1 MTPAATSSTAA
12 STPPVLDSDPVRY
25 VTSPCRLAIANHG
38 PFVHQD
44 EEARFMNMQ
53 ALLEKSSIF
62 TEALK
67 DQMDRSREK
76 HAAVAAKTQKRAS
89 KAKQTQRGGRA
100 GRHASGRGKRPRVG
114 SDDEGEGEETL
125 KRARVLAD
133 EPRPNFVQPA
143 LLTGAKLKDY
153 QLEGVAWMIS
163 LWENGISGIL
173 ADEMG
178 LGKTIQTIAFIAY
191 LRVRV
196 EAPFLVV
203 CPLSVLHNW
212 NDEFKRFAPKIP
224 VCMYHGT
231 PEERAE
237 LRRTAMAPSH
247 KSPNEKPAPTKK
259 RRPSRHRDFDSDEES
274 VVIIEPEVEE
284 VTPDD
289 DDANPSTQ
297 LSFFP
302 VIITTY
308 EMIIKDRVHLAKYN
322 WCQVIVDEGHR
333 LKNMDSILMREIK
346 KYPSAGRMLLTGT
359 PLHNNLAELWSLL
372 NFVLP
377 DVFDDVATFQDSFK
391 IPTLSNGLTE
401 SRNTVIIHKLHE
413 ILRPFLLRRLKV
425 DVERTLPPKK
435 EYVLYAPLSGRQRE
449 VYDAIVKG
457 GIRGLLAGAR
467 PREDARERERERIA
481 REIEEDE
488 RTGRVGIRTRK
499 SRVSNTPA
507 VKSAAELGAE
517 HAFRTKLKKVN
528 GMHLQNVVMQLR
540 KVCSHP
546 FLFEWPIDP
555 RTLQPVVDEQLVDAS
570 GKMMVLE
577 RLLDALFARGHKVL
591 VFSQFVTML
600 DVIEDWACEF
610 KQWPLCRIDG
620 STGPLERRAEMK
632 RFQEGGNKPG
642 APHLFLLST
651 RAGGLGINLTAAD
664 TVVFYDQDWN
674 PQMDLQAQDR
684 AHRIGQTK
692 PVLIFRLI
700 SRHTIESK
708 IMQRAS
714 EKRQLEALVIAKGKF
729 KVPIGGSAKAGEA
742 RQTIAEMAAQ
752 LFELEGEHI
761 EVVPS
766 TAAGKRSVISDAEL
780 DMLLD
785 RRKEVFEGRGVGW
798 KSGRSIATTTTT
810 ANKSAEGVEGV
821 DRAAAATTPRQRSS
835 GGGADADGGLFEVYE
850 APADEGND
858 ALAHMLGEDVA
869 A

>member
-1 MTPAATSSTAA
+1 MAVSSLSASPSPSFAMTPGPPSSTAP
-12 STPPVLDSDPVRY
+12 STPPIVESDP
-25 VTSPCRLAIANHG
+25 
-38 PFVHQD
+38 D
-44 EEARFMNMQ
+44 EEARFTNMQ
-53 ALLEKSSIF
+53 ALLEKSSIY

-67 DQMDRSREK
+67 EQMDRSREK
-76 HAAVAAKTQKRAS
+76 HASVAATAQTRTPKPKQKR
-89 KAKQTQRGGRA
+89 RA
-100 GRHASGRGKRPRVG
+100 GRSGRHVSGGRKRVRLG
-114 SDDEGEGEETL
+114 SDDEEDGDEPP
-125 KRARVLAD
+125 KRARVLPGEAK
-133 EPRPNFVQPA
+133 PTFVQPA
-143 LLTGAKLKDY
+143 LLTGARLKDY
-153 QLEGVAWMIS
+153 QLEGVAWMVS

-178 LGKTIQTIAFIAY
+178 LGKTIQTIAFIAH

-212 NDEFKRFAPKIP
+212 IDEFKRFAPEIP
-224 VCMYHGT
+224 VVMYHGT

-237 LRRTAMAPSH
+237 LRRTSMELSRKHETLP
-247 KSPNEKPAPTKK
+247 KKTRPARTKK
-259 RRPSRHRDFDSDEES
+259 RRLTRRRDADSDDEI
-274 VVIIEPEVEE
+274 VVVE
-284 VTPDD
+284 PDD
-289 DDANPSTQ
+289 EDDGIETVTDDEDLTTQ
-297 LSFFP
+297 KSSFP
-302 VIITTY
+302 VVITTY
-308 EMIIKDRVHLAKYN
+308 EMIIKDRKHLARYD
-322 WCQVIVDEGHR
+322 WGQVIVDEGHR

-346 KYPSAGRMLLTGT
+346 KYPSAGRLLLTGT

-372 NFVLP
+372 NFILP
-377 DVFDDVATFQDSFK
+377 EIFDDVAAFQDSFK
-391 IPTLSNGLTE
+391 IPTLSNGLAE
-401 SRNTVIIHKLHE
+401 SRNTTLIHKLHD

-425 DVERTLPPKK
+425 DVERSLPPKK
-435 EYVLYAPLSGRQRE
+435 EYVLYAPLTERQRE
-449 VYDAIVKG
+449 VYDAVVKG
-457 GIRGLLAGAR
+457 CLRGMLAGVR
-467 PREDARERERERIA
+467 SGQDAKERERDRIA

-488 RTGRVGIRTRK
+488 KLGRVGIRTRK
-499 SRVSNTPA
+499 SRASLTPTA
-507 VKSAAELGAE
+507 KSVAEIGAE
-517 HAFRTKLKKVN
+517 HQLKAKMKEIN
-528 GMHLQNVVMQLR
+528 NMHLQNVVMQLR

-546 FLFEWPIDP
+546 ILFEGP
-555 RTLQPVVDEQLVDAS
+555 RMHQHVMDDELVDAS

-600 DVIEDWACEF
+600 DVIEDWAHEC

-620 STGPLERRAEMK
+620 STGPLERRAEMD
-632 RFQEGGNKPG
+632 RFQQGGN
-642 APHLFLLST
+642 APDAPRLFLLST

-684 AHRIGQTK
+684 AHRIGQTR
-692 PVLIFRLI
+692 PVLIFRLV

-708 IMQRAS
+708 ILQRAS

-729 KVPIGGSAKAGEA
+729 KAPIGSNAKAET

-752 LFELEGEHI
+752 LLELEGEHI

-798 KSGRSIATTTTT
+798 KSG
-810 ANKSAEGVEGV
+810 
-821 DRAAAATTPRQRSS
+821 AAATKGRTSNKGAETPRRRR
-835 GGGADADGGLFEVYE
+835 ADADGGLFEVYE

-858 ALAHMLGEDVA
+858 ALAHMLGEDA
-869 A
+869 SASL